1 MKIGIFGGSFNPPH
15 KMHKKIAKFLIKK
28 GYVDKVIFVRTGMK
42 YQYKTNL
49 ISNEKRVEMLSLM
62 IEKERKMS
70 ISKYELQPNPVYTYE
85 TLKYFKKIYS
95 NEDIFFICGADNLS
109 YIDKWKN
116 GESILKNYNLL
127 VIKRESDEINR
138 LLEKYEKY
146 KSNIVVAP
154 LKKHSISST
163 RIRDYLKQNNYLK
176 ARLYLP
182 RKVYRYIR
190 SNHLY
195 EEGKG
200 SVYHVVKSH

>member
-15 KMHKKIAKFLIKK
+15 KMHQKIALDLIKNH
-28 GYVDKVIFVRTGMK
+28 YVDKVIFVPTGMK

-176 ARLYLP
+176 ARHYLP